1 MSGPPRVCQFLEERH
16 GFAGALRTLGGWG
29 AISGPPLQQAGL
41 GGHLGAP
48 QYNSPGSYALPL
60 AELLAL
66 HVGPDLL
73 GHDRGSDRTAAEHG
87 LERVL
92 AALEADVVA
101 TERLLAL
108 RHVPSSLPAW

>member
-1 MSGPPRVCQFLEERH
+1 MSGPLRVCRVLEERH
-16 GFAGALRTLGGWG
+16 GFAGALRTLGG
-29 AISGPPLQQAGL
+29 L
-41 GGHLGAP
+41 GGHCGAP
-48 QYNSPGSYALPL
+48 QSNSPGSYALPL

-92 AALEADVVA
+92 AALEADVVP
-101 TERLLAL
+101 TERLLGRL
-108 RHVPSSLPAW
+108 RHVPSSCSVVSPVIP

>member
-1 MSGPPRVCQFLEERH
+1 MSGGRVLEERH
-16 GFAGALRTLGGWG
+16 GFAGALRTLAGLGGHFG
-29 AISGPPLQQAGL
+29 APPIQQAGL
-41 GGHLGAP
+41 GGHFGAP
-48 QYNSPGSYALPL
+48 QSNSPGSYALPL

-92 AALEADVVA
+92 AALEADVVT
-101 TERLLAL
+101 TERLLAF
-108 RHVPSSLPAW
+108 RHVPSSLPVW

>member
-1 MSGPPRVCQFLEERH
+1 MSFAPNVGAVLEERH
-16 GFAGALRTLGGWG
+16 GFAGALRTLGGG
-29 AISGPPLQQAGL
+29 GPSR
-41 GGHLGAP
+41 AP
-48 QYNSPGSYALPL
+48 QYNSPGAYALPL

-73 GHDRGSDRTAAEHG
+73 GHFRGADRTAAEHG

-108 RHVPSSLPAW
+108 RHVPSSSPVW